1 MALIKLEIYNFP
13 RLRFFG
19 GEMPLDHALLYNQMA
34 KRSKA
39 IQIAKHWYGRANA
52 GNKRPFASF
61 REGCGPVPALRSA
74 S

>member
-19 GEMPLDHALLYNQMA
+19 GEMPLDRALFYNQMA

-39 IQIAKHWYGRANA
+39 IQIAKHWVWQGER
-52 GNKRPFASF
+52 R
-61 REGCGPVPALRSA
+61 
-74 S
+74 